1 MLTPVYPCTTMHS
14 TSAFNTRRDVHA
26 PWMVFTTQVG
36 NIIGTLVVLLF
47 LGRGWEA
54 SLLAVA
60 GLCFGQAVSC
70 L

>member
-1 MLTPVYPCTTMHS
+1 
-14 TSAFNTRRDVHA
+14 
-26 PWMVFTTQVG
+26 MVFTTQVG